1 MQTSTEQLRALADHM
16 LETAKK
22 QLSDGANLLPM
33 VHLVDASDGTGD
45 VIFGI
50 EGNIMND
57 VALKQKFADMI
68 RREVQ
73 NHGYSAALM
82 LADSFTMKHKD
93 AIEAEAVLALRRTGL
108 TLQQVAERGIG
119 ELLEAVSVFVQ
130 SKNDKDSNYALQVA
144 YKRDADGKVQSFSEP
159 SMFEGA
165 LTGRMKFF
173 D

>member
-22 QLSDGANLLPM
+22 QLSDGAELMPM
-33 VHLVDASDGTGD
+33 VHLVDASDNIGD
-45 VIFGI
+45 AIFGI
-50 EGNIMND
+50 EGTIMND

-68 RREVQ
+68 RREVKD
-73 NHGYSAALM
+73 HGYSAALM
-82 LADSFTMKHKD
+82 LVDSFTMKPKN
-93 AIEAEAVLALRRTGL
+93 AIEAETVLALQRAGL

-119 ELLEAVSVFVQ
+119 ELLEAVTVFVQ
-130 SKNDKDSNYALQVA
+130 SKDDKDSNYALQA
-144 YKRDADGKVQSFSEP
+144 IYKRDTDGKIQSFSEP